1 MKQYKL
7 INNVLGWIVFLIASY
22 TYLSTIEPTGSFWD
36 CGEFIA
42 SAYKLEVG
50 HPPGAP
56 FFMLM
61 GNLFTQ
67 LTSDTAEVAKMVNC
81 MSALFSALTILF
93 LFWSITHMARRII
106 LKEGKRELTLTHTI
120 MVMGCGLVGAL
131 VYTFSDTF
139 WFSAVEG
146 EVYASSSLFTA
157 LVFWLIL
164 KWEEAADR
172 PHADRWIVL
181 IAYFMGL
188 SIGVHLLNLLCI
200 PAIVLVYYYRKFPSP
215 TFKGTLI
222 ALFVSFAIIGLIMYG
237 VVQGLVETCG
247 WFELLFVNVFGM
259 PYNSGVYAYVVI
271 IAGMLGWSIWE
282 TMRKDISPMR
292 VRISFVLT
300 IALLGIPF
308 LGNGYVLGIL
318 LLIALTAILFRFKN
332 IN

>member
-1 MKQYKL
+1 
-7 INNVLGWIVFLIASY
+7 
-22 TYLSTIEPTGSFWD
+22 
-36 CGEFIA
+36 
-42 SAYKLEVG
+42 
-50 HPPGAP
+50 
-56 FFMLM
+56 
-61 GNLFTQ
+61 
-67 LTSDTAEVAKMVNC
+67 
-81 MSALFSALTILF
+81 
-93 LFWSITHMARRII
+93 MARRII

-282 TMRKDISPMR
+282 TMRKDILIEIGRASCRER
-292 VRISFVLT
+292 V
-300 IALLGIPF
+300 
-308 LGNGYVLGIL
+308 
-318 LLIALTAILFRFKN
+318 
-332 IN
+332 